1 MPYLLMAVFGIIFI
15 ASYLLP
21 VKWILEDQRA
31 CNNEKAVFILLTVLF
46 WIFSYYFFHAYI
58 RYFKKK

>member
-1 MPYLLMAVFGIIFI
+1 MPYILMAVFGIIFI

-21 VKWILEDQRA
+21 VKWILEDHRA
-31 CNNEKAVFILLTVLF
+31 GNNEKAVFILLTVPF
-46 WIFSYYFFHAYI
+46 WIFSYYLFYAYM